1 MKDDIQLIEY
11 FTEKGWSLNP
21 KQLQLMVASYNLG
34 INDALSETN
43 EVEKWKTP

>member
-34 INDALSETN
+34 INDAKCNLPEGDGK
-43 EVEKWKTP
+43 E